1 MRDGRILNAR
11 NLDCYEVL
19 QTGLI
24 GLDGDQ
30 FSGRDDGEV
39 NVSSFGGKPKEL
51 IQEPVVRRSILRYS
65 GNVTRARTFS
75 HNFLWSWA
83 GCAESISQRR
93 KSCLLGNFSGGS
105 DCIVGKRACKQIVA
119 DSSGITH
126 KRGGRLS

>member
-1 MRDGRILNAR
+1 LTVEPAIWKILPIKHNDVQTVCDGRILNAR

-51 IQEPVVRRSILRYS
+51 LQEPVVRRSIL
-65 GNVTRARTFS
+65 
-75 HNFLWSWA
+75 
-83 GCAESISQRR
+83 
-93 KSCLLGNFSGGS
+93 
-105 DCIVGKRACKQIVA
+105 
-119 DSSGITH
+119 
-126 KRGGRLS
+126 